1 MGVKLLGKIKI
12 HEIAKKLGLA
22 SKEVLEAANNLKIEA
37 KSHLSGVSEEEAKKI
52 EKILT
57 SKNIKKQGKERKEE
71 VEKSTKKK
79 SAENEKAP
87 VIIRREVI
95 IEEENKK
102 QEVKKE
108 EKQSPEVKILS
119 QNDELKKQAET
130 KNKSADKADLDIE
143 NANSKNQKILKFY
156 KEGLDNRTIAKQLG
170 LGVGEVKLV
179 VDLYKNSLG

>member
-1 MGVKLLGKIKI
+1 MKDISVKFGIVFLI
-12 HEIAKKLGLA
+12 
-22 SKEVLEAANNLKIEA
+22 
-37 KSHLSGVSEEEAKKI
+37 
-52 EKILT
+52 
-57 SKNIKKQGKERKEE
+57 
-71 VEKSTKKK
+71 
-79 SAENEKAP
+79 
-87 VIIRREVI
+87 VIIFLSMGQSQGNKEDDEVI
-95 IEEENKK
+95 K
-102 QEVKKE
+102 EVKKE

>member
-37 KSHLSGVSEEEAKKI
+37 KSHLSGVSEEKAKKI

-95 IEEENKK
+95 IE
-102 QEVKKE
+102 
-108 EKQSPEVKILS
+108 
-119 QNDELKKQAET
+119 
-130 KNKSADKADLDIE
+130 
-143 NANSKNQKILKFY
+143 
-156 KEGLDNRTIAKQLG
+156 
-170 LGVGEVKLV
+170 
-179 VDLYKNSLG
+179 